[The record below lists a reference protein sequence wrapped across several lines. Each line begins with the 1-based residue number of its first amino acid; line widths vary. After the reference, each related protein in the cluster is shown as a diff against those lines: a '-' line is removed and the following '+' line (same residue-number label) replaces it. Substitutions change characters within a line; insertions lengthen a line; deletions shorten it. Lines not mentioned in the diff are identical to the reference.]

1 MQSFRLPA
9 LFVSLVLLLPAPPPA
24 DAAPSLSEAARW
36 LQEYVRI
43 DTTTPQGEK
52 RAAVYLAGIL
62 RREGIEPRLIP
73 NPQGRPSLL
82 ARLSSPRSGGRA
94 VVLLHHMDVVPPGE
108 GWTVPPF
115 SGQVRDGLLWG
126 RGAVDVKSLG
136 IAQLAAMVDLKR
148 KRVPLERDVIYLA
161 VPDEENGGLQGAGW
175 LLARHPELFRGVEA
189 VMGEGGRAQTGAG
202 DDLLWWGIEVVQK
215 RPLWLEISATGR
227 GGHGSGLNP
236 HSAPHRLIEGL
247 ARVLALPPR
256 WRVTPPG
263 RAYCRAIAPLH
274 EGHWRRVLSDI
285 DRVIGETGPKELLMP
300 TVSNLFVDT
309 LQVTV
314 LQGASKINVIPARAK
329 ARVDVRLLPDT
340 DAEAFLAR
348 IRQALGQGFQVKV
361 LVTSP
366 PVPESPAGGR
376 FYQAVERTL
385 RADGPVVPTFIPG
398 FTDSR
403 FFRARGIPAY
413 GVSPFVIASDHLRGV
428 HGPDE
433 RIPLAALDRGVERT
447 RRMVRLYAASP
458 AR

>member
-9 LFVSLVLLLPAPPPA
+9 LFLSLALLVPAPPPA
-24 DAAPSLSEAARW
+24 DAAPPLSEAARW
-36 LQEYVRI
+36 LQGYIRI

-52 RAAVYLAGIL
+52 RAAEYLAGIL

-73 NPQGRPSLL
+73 NPQGRPSLF

-94 VVLLHHMDVVPPGE
+94 AVLLHHMDVVPPGQ
-108 GWTVPPF
+108 GWTVPPY
-115 SGQVRDGLLWG
+115 SGQVKDGLLWG

-148 KRVPLERDVIYLA
+148 KGVALERDVIYLA

-175 LLARHPELFRGVEA
+175 LLAKHPELFRGVEA

-202 DDLLWWGIEVVQK
+202 DTLLWWGIEVAQK
-215 RPLWLEISATGR
+215 RPLWLEISTSGR

-236 HSAPHRLIEGL
+236 DSATHQLIQGL

-256 WRVTPPG
+256 WRVTPPA

-274 EGHWRRVLSDI
+274 EGRWRRVLSNVDSI
-285 DRVIGETGPKELLMP
+285 IAETGPKELLMP
-300 TVSNLFVDT
+300 SVSNLFVDT
-309 LQVTV
+309 VQVTV

-329 ARVDVRLLPDT
+329 ALVDVRLLPDT
-340 DAEAFLAR
+340 NAEAFLAR

-366 PVPESPAGGR
+366 PVPGSPAGGR
-376 FYQAVERTL
+376 FYQAVERAL

-413 GVSPFVIASDHLRGV
+413 GVSPFAIASDHLRGV

-433 RIPLAALDRGVERT
+433 RIPLAELDRGVERT
-447 RRMVRLYAASP
+447 RRIVRLYAAAP
-458 AR
+458 GR